1 MSLWKIAWRSIQQRS
16 LASTLTG
23 VSMALG
29 VALVVAV
36 LVVSHV
42 VENYFQTGRG
52 LGYNL
57 VVGKKG
63 SSLQLVMNTVYY
75 MDRPIEN
82 IPWSY
87 YKEFLAASRRSDGE
101 EGKFAPWIDKAVP
114 VNLGDYFH
122 GFRVVGTTPDMFG
135 ALELTPGQEFEF
147 SAGENFPRDDY
158 FTGVI
163 GATVARQTGLRVG
176 DAFQPTH
183 AADDGHVHEEEFRIT
198 GILARTGTPIDRA
211 VYVNIEGFYLL
222 EGHAMEEAPT
232 EPGLGGKAQTQVHDH
247 EHAENDKKGEHADH
261 EHGHKHDKD
270 GGDAKQEHDDHEH
283 ADEVKG
289 AKAASTKDEHDH
301 DHEAGADQS
310 PAATKKDHDRN
321 DADEDVKAVSS
332 KEEHDQ
338 VEVKESSAAVKNEHD
353 HDHEHGEEHAK
364 TSAAHSHEHE
374 DGHAHGHDHSHD
386 HDHGHHHHPLP
397 EEQREVTAILVLT
410 KSVAGLPPELAAQ
423 AIVKPINKGTVA
435 QAVQPIFVITQFLA
449 TFLNPLRAILL
460 GLTVL
465 IVVVSGI
472 GILVSIYNSMAERRH
487 EIAVM
492 RALGAGRATV
502 MRIMLVESLL
512 LALVGGLAGWLLCHV
527 ALSALTPW
535 LTEWTGVTFTAFH
548 FTGAELLLIPG
559 IIALASVVGFLPAWS
574 AYRTDVAKA
583 LTANP

>member
-23 VSMALG
+23 ISMALG

-75 MDRPIEN
+75 LDRPIEN

-87 YKEFLAASRRSDGE
+87 YKEFLAASQRSDE
-101 EGKFAPWIDKAVP
+101 QNGKFAPWIDKAVP
-114 VNLGDYFH
+114 VNLGDYFR
-122 GFRVVGTTPDMFG
+122 GFRVVGTTADMFG
-135 ALELTPGQEFEF
+135 ALELTPGQAFEF
-147 SAGENFPRDDY
+147 DAGENFTPVDY

-163 GATVARQTGLRVG
+163 GSAVAQQTGLRVG
-176 DAFQPTH
+176 DSFQPTH
-183 AADDGHVHEEEFRIT
+183 AADDGHVHEEQFRIT
-198 GILARTGTPIDRA
+198 GILAHTGTPIDRA

-222 EGHAMEEAPT
+222 KGHAMEEVPTVSGTGGQAPAAHD
-232 EPGLGGKAQTQVHDH
+232 EDTQVQAI
-247 EHAENDKKGEHADH
+247 AESPTHVTAPATPASAVEHADH
-261 EHGHKHDKD
+261 EHEEH
-270 GGDAKQEHDDHEH
+270 EHDEKQSHDGEHAHDEHEH
-283 ADEVKG
+283 ASQP
-289 AKAASTKDEHDH
+289 AKVEHDHEHDH
-301 DHEAGADQS
+301 DQAQD
-310 PAATKKDHDRN
+310 K
-321 DADEDVKAVSS
+321 
-332 KEEHDQ
+332 
-338 VEVKESSAAVKNEHD
+338 
-353 HDHEHGEEHAK
+353 EHAK
-364 TSAAHSHEHE
+364 TSAAHNHEPEEGQAH
-374 DGHAHGHDHSHD
+374 GHAHDHGHDHAADHAHEHGHD
-386 HDHGHHHHPLP
+386 HAHDHHHPLP
-397 EEQREVTAILVLT
+397 EDQREVTAILVLT
-410 KSVAGLPPELAAQ
+410 KSIAGLPPEVAAQ
-423 AIVKPINKGTVA
+423 SIIKPINKGTVA
-435 QAVQPIFVITQFLA
+435 QAVQPIGVITQFLA

-460 GLTVL
+460 GLTAL

-492 RALGAGRATV
+492 RALGAGRGTV
-502 MRIMLVESLL
+502 MRIMLFESVL

-527 ALSALTPW
+527 ILSVLTPW
-535 LTEWTGVTFTAFH
+535 LTDWTGVTFTAFH

-559 IIALASVVGFLPAWS
+559 IIALASLVGFLPAWS